1 MDKLYEKL
9 VLQRQSAIPLYYQ
22 FKQFIIDKIEANE
35 LHERDL
41 IPTEE
46 ELCKLYAISRPTL
59 RQAFAE
65 LVNEGYL
72 TRQRAKGTFVA
83 KHSLS
88 SKFVNKIMQFNEE
101 MEALGVTHR
110 TEVKKC
116 AVENASPEI
125 ASALQLRD
133 GKAIALQRLRFAD
146 GEPLVF
152 EFTYIPYRLFR
163 GIENLNFA
171 KVSLYENMK
180 KEYGLYVA
188 RTEKSVRAIAA
199 TAEIAEMLGT
209 KEGAPI
215 LRIVTKGFSVENL
228 PLEYSIAYYLSERY
242 NMRLDVVSPDFKGC
256 TNP

>member
-35 LHERDL
+35 LHEGDL

-88 SKFVNKIMQFNEE
+88 SKFVNKIMQL
-101 MEALGVTHR
+101 MRRWKH
-110 TEVKKC
+110 
-116 AVENASPEI
+116 
-125 ASALQLRD
+125 
-133 GKAIALQRLRFAD
+133 
-146 GEPLVF
+146 LV
-152 EFTYIPYRLFR
+152 
-163 GIENLNFA
+163 
-171 KVSLYENMK
+171 
-180 KEYGLYVA
+180 
-188 RTEKSVRAIAA
+188 
-199 TAEIAEMLGT
+199 
-209 KEGAPI
+209 
-215 LRIVTKGFSVENL
+215 
-228 PLEYSIAYYLSERY
+228 
-242 NMRLDVVSPDFKGC
+242 
-256 TNP
+256 